1 MKYYICRKFDTG
13 VIMDISIISLG
24 YGTMKTHISVPAF
37 WRSFHA
43 SIFSLV
49 QGDKNESG

>member
-1 MKYYICRKFDTG
+1 
-13 VIMDISIISLG
+13 MDISIISLV
-24 YGTMKTHISVPAF
+24 YDTTKTHILVPAF

-49 QGDKNESG
+49 QADTNGSS